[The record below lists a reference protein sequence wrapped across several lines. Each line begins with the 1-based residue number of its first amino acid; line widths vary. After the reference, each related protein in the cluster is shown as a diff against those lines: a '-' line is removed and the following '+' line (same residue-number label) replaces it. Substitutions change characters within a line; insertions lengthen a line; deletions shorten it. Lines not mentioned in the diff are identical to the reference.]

1 MKKKGSRKDMDTKNQ
16 KTNFTDHQ
24 PLVTDHWM
32 AYARN
37 DPDKV

>member
-16 KTNFTDHQ
+16 KTNFTN
-24 PLVTDHWM
+24 HWM
-32 AYARN
+32 AHARN